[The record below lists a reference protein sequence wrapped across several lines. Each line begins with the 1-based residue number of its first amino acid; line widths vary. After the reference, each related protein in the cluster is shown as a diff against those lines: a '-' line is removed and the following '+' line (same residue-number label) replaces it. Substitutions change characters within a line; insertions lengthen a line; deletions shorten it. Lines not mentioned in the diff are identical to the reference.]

1 MRKQISVNSRALKLN
16 SRDGKIE
23 KDDVLAGLTAVV
35 TVRVPEPQFEG
46 QTKEVLAPPGASHC
60 GRSGGKELTAVL
72 NSPKRDLKAQARAL
86 QEKIVGEMRARVTC
100 PDALRKLPP

>member
-1 MRKQISVNSRALKLN
+1 MWRYAGGVGYDTCERSFVNIIATPMGGTHLSGFEQAVVKVMRKQISVNSRALKLN

-46 QTKEVLAPPGASHC
+46 QTKEVLAPPRCEPLWPQWWKKS
-60 GRSGGKELTAVL
+60 
-72 NSPKRDLKAQARAL
+72 
-86 QEKIVGEMRARVTC
+86 
-100 PDALRKLPP
+100 